1 MESKMPETLETSTSS
16 IVRNTFGILDKETG
30 KRYADIISS
39 HLQLRRLSFDDW
51 FIVGRIAESKD
62 RNKEYKLLI
71 DHALKKKLCQE
82 LVVDV
87 LVSFQ
92 IRKDGCYAVAR
103 IFDVNKKGNQ
113 YASL

>member
-1 MESKMPETLETSTSS
+1 MSAAVETP
-16 IVRNTFGILDKETG
+16 IVRNTFGILDPQTKQ
-30 KRYADIISS
+30 RYTDIISS

-51 FIVGRIAESKD
+51 FIVGRIAESRD

-71 DHALKKKLCQE
+71 DHNLKKKLCQD
-82 LVVDV
+82 LIVDV

-92 IRKDGCYAVAR
+92 VRNDGYYAVAR